1 MINGVINRPNTW
13 KINIGWKLTSL
24 NMGFDI
30 TIIDY
35 DYIIVIV
42 RLEKKRKQCPM
53 SSGHPGVTC
62 FKSWMPTVFTGFS
75 TAPGLEHGLALR
87 VAVPLPQPPTKKKK
101 LQRLEGWKGVIQIHL
116 PGRLIALFGARPA
129 RPALWLP
136 SSRIVVPFHRRHILL
151 GKRQVDIGSGSH
163 MRLLHQHPR

>member
-42 RLEKKRKQCPM
+42 RLEKKKTM
-53 SSGHPGVTC
+53 SD
-62 FKSWMPTVFTGFS
+62 
-75 TAPGLEHGLALR
+75 E
-87 VAVPLPQPPTKKKK
+87 
-101 LQRLEGWKGVIQIHL
+101 
-116 PGRLIALFGARPA
+116 
-129 RPALWLP
+129 
-136 SSRIVVPFHRRHILL
+136 
-151 GKRQVDIGSGSH
+151 
-163 MRLLHQHPR
+163 